1 MVERE
6 AEQGRDEQAV
16 SDFVERFAA
25 ELASAGMGR
34 MPSRLFSCLMA
45 EESGVLTSAE
55 LSERLRISPAAVS
68 GGMRYLIQIGLA
80 AKEREPGSRRDRY
93 RVLNDVWF
101 ESLTR
106 RDEYLLR
113 WVRVLRDGEA
123 TVGAGTV
130 AGARLGESAAFF
142 AFMVDE
148 LHGMLARWRVHREG
162 LGPGALPGAGAGAG
176 AGSDPA

>member
-1 MVERE
+1 MVQGTEAAEGPERE
-6 AEQGRDEQAV
+6 RGDKAV

-25 ELASAGMGR
+25 ELVVAGMGR
-34 MPSRLFSCLMA
+34 MPSRIFSCLMA

-68 GGMRYLIQIGLA
+68 GAMRYLTQVGLV

-106 RDEYLLR
+106 RDEIMLR
-113 WVRVLRDGEA
+113 WIRVLRDGEA

-130 AGARLGESAAFF
+130 AGERLAESADFF
-142 AFMVDE
+142 EFMIDE
-148 LHGMLARWRVHREG
+148 LHGMLGRWREHR
-162 LGPGALPGAGAGAG
+162 AAQAR
-176 AGSDPA
+176 

>member
-1 MVERE
+1 MVQGTKAAEGPERE
-6 AEQGRDEQAV
+6 REDKAV

-25 ELASAGMGR
+25 ELVVAGMGR
-34 MPSRLFSCLMA
+34 MPSRIFSCLMA

-68 GGMRYLIQIGLA
+68 GAMRYLIQVGLV

-106 RDEYLLR
+106 RDEIMLR
-113 WVRVLRDGEA
+113 WIRVLRDGEA

-130 AGARLGESAAFF
+130 AGERLAESADFF
-142 AFMVDE
+142 EFMIDE
-148 LHGMLARWRVHREG
+148 LHGMLGRWREHR
-162 LGPGALPGAGAGAG
+162 AAQTR
-176 AGSDPA
+176 